1 MARTPIKGLK
11 AIGNFQLDFEWKI
24 YRLKRLHIRSGSG
37 QPAVFAYPGI
47 ENARIK
53 TNGKR
58 FKGKKECSK
67 NRLVLE
73 TQAGKEYTPPWKF

>member
-11 AIGNFQLDFEWKI
+11 AIGNFQLDLEWKI
-24 YRLKRLHIRSGSG
+24 HRLYRLHIRSGSG

-58 FKGKKECSK
+58 FKGKK
-67 NRLVLE
+67 NAARTAL
-73 TQAGKEYTPPWKF
+73 F